1 MIIDLNGLMAKF
13 AQAPNLIDAE
23 MKISISKCTRK
34 VRDTA
39 TKKFGSYQ
47 PSVGG
52 FPAWAQLKPATIRR
66 KAKAGGGDDPL
77 IGHYTV
83 KSRNRT
89 HGMPLMSSIS
99 DYVTDGGW
107 TGVVGT
113 DDPIGKHH
121 EYGAPKANIPPRPF
135 LRPAL
140 FQEQDFIRVETTNA
154 IARSFRRL

>member
-1 MIIDLNGLMAKF
+1 MTISMKQMMEKLL
-13 AQAPNLIDAE
+13 QAPKIIDAE
-23 MKISISKCTRK
+23 MQIAMKKCTRR

-39 TKKFGSYQ
+39 TKKFGKYQ
-47 PSVGG
+47 SAVGG
-52 FPAWAQLKPATIRR
+52 FPAWAKLKPATIRR
-66 KAKAGGGDDPL
+66 KAKAGGGEDPL
-77 IGHYTV
+77 IGHYLV
-83 KSRNRT
+83 KSRNRI
-89 HGMPLMSSIS
+89 HAMPLMSSIS

-140 FQEQDFIRVETTNA
+140 FQEQAFIRNETSNA
-154 IARSFRRL
+154 VMRAFHKL